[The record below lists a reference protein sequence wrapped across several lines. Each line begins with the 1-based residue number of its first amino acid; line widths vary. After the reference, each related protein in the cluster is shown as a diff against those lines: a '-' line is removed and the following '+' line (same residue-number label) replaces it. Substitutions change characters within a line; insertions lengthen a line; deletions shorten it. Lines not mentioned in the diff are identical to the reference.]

1 MGKPRWLVTRNIQ
14 RCRRS
19 GSLTNFFF
27 FDFTKVSTPCLG
39 SGIIVIHCVLT
50 KTYGSFLFGCFKKN
64 SQGFSNFIWLKCY
77 QHPFVTKLQGC
88 QRICSLAWYFI
99 ASGVGNGFWLGG
111 DICPV
116 LGQASTLA
124 WVAERVK
131 CAAGWHWTQCC
142 YQGRELKMKSNQ
154 CQWEQDEDNCCQW
167 PL

>member
-1 MGKPRWLVTRNIQ
+1 MGKPRWLVTRSIQ

-111 DICPV
+111 TFVLFLVKHTGMSCWEGKMCCWVALDPV
-116 LGQASTLA
+116 LLPGEGA
-124 WVAERVK
+124 
-131 CAAGWHWTQCC
+131 
-142 YQGRELKMKSNQ
+142 
-154 CQWEQDEDNCCQW
+154 
-167 PL
+167 